1 MFVSMTYMVTVS
13 NEYLNTHST
22 GDRPLP
28 TMYLLMSNNVNI
40 LIECIIMYTTRLRP
54 LRTMYALMADKKV
67 LATEYL

>member
-1 MFVSMTYMVTVS
+1 MFVLMTCMVTVS
-13 NEYLNTHST
+13 NEYLLTRNT
-22 GDRPLP
+22 GDWPLS

-40 LIECIIMYTTRLRP
+40 LIECISTYTTRLSP